1 MADKAAF
8 RVKWKEIEGK
18 IPEQQRMESDI
29 YLQHKFLA
37 LPQVT
42 QSNTVM
48 LYLSMGCE
56 VDTHLI
62 LDQLYRQG
70 KRLVLPRCMPGRQ
83 MEGRLYH
90 PDRLMRHRYGMW
102 EPDDSCPVV
111 DKGETDVILVPAL
124 CYDRQRF
131 RMGRGGGYYDRWLA
145 NYSGFTVGLC
155 RDEMLQKQIPRDEW
169 DIAVDLVLTQTR
181 SIDRKTTNPS
191 V

>member
-8 RVKWKEIEGK
+8 RAKWKEKEEK
-18 IPEQQRMESDI
+18 IPEQQRVESDI
-29 YLQHKFLA
+29 HLQYKFLC

-42 QSNTVM
+42 RSNTVM
-48 LYLSMGCE
+48 LYLGMGCE
-56 VDTHLI
+56 VDTRLI

-70 KRLVLPRCMPGRQ
+70 RRLVLPRCLPGRH
-83 MEGRLYH
+83 MEGRHYH

-111 DKGETDVILVPAL
+111 DKREIEVILVPAL
-124 CYDRQRF
+124 CYDHDCF
-131 RMGRGGGYYDRWLA
+131 RMGRGGGYYDRYLA
-145 NYSGFTVGLC
+145 DYSGFTVGLC
-155 RDEMLQKQIPRDEW
+155 RDVMLQEQIPRDEW

-181 SIDRKTTNPS
+181 KMERKTTNPS